1 MDDAI
6 MTLRWSEDRPP
17 TLDEAARE
25 LSVPLGDLD
34 REFGV
39 QLISRRTRKYAVV
52 YRGEAAKV
60 PRANPNEGPFANPPI
75 GVFGLVE

>member
-6 MTLRWSEDRPP
+6 MTIRWAADRPP
-17 TLDEAARE
+17 TLDDAARE
-25 LSVPLGDLD
+25 LSVPLDDLD

-39 QLISRRTRKYAVV
+39 QLISRRNRKYAVV
-52 YRGEAAKV
+52 YRGEAARE
-60 PRANPNEGPFANPPI
+60 PRANPEEGPFANPRI